1 MTVAK
6 NSYSAKMTQWQ
17 ILLVILFVHKL
28 KVKHLREI
36 GGHNLEF
43 CFSKCFSKANSIAS
57 AERYETEWVSLSAF
71 WSQAQRILIVESL
84 WEELIRSLPL
94 AFVEVDQANAKCNCG
109 SSLEIHAAN
118 LCIFFDLK
126 KRGRLKRCLES
137 ECFIDKTMRV
147 VEILN

>member
-1 MTVAK
+1 MTKGRTFLA
-6 NSYSAKMTQWQ
+6 
-17 ILLVILFVHKL
+17 ILFVYEFE
-28 KVKHLREI
+28 VKHLREI

-43 CFSKCFSKANSIAS
+43 CISKCLSKTGAFAS
-57 AERYETEWVSLSAF
+57 TERYETERVSLSAL
-71 WSQAQRILIVESL
+71 WSQAQWILRVESL

-94 AFVEVDQANAKCNCG
+94 AFVEVDQANAKCKCG

-137 ECFIDKTMRV
+137 E
-147 VEILN
+147 